1 MRDKGATVAPLD
13 VFCAGAMVEN
23 EVGRPG
29 HVVTPY
35 DKLREARRART
46 KRRGNPIPS
55 YLSPLPLS
63 FPFVT
68 VRGPSMSMMT
78 GATTGK
84 IDPMFDGASPMYQD
98 ILRRRPETGHGGG
111 IIIGGG
117 GDGEG
122 TGGGGGGGGGGSGD
136 GNKGGDNPLVVLWKG
151 YNQLLKDQ
159 PLLTKALTS
168 FVGFSAGDLLAQ
180 KFIDKKD
187 TIDLKRLLK
196 LASFGFLVHGPTGHY
211 FYGFL
216 DGKMPGTSAATVASK
231 VAIDQLIWNPIFGTM
246 FFGWLGL
253 MEGQDLEGIKTRIQK
268 DLMASVKGSW
278 TVWPIAHAINFR
290 FIPNSQRLLYINTVQ
305 IGYNC
310 FLSILANKNVAPE
323 AAPAVSK
330 K

>member
-1 MRDKGATVAPLD
+1 
-13 VFCAGAMVEN
+13 
-23 EVGRPG
+23 
-29 HVVTPY
+29 
-35 DKLREARRART
+35 
-46 KRRGNPIPS
+46 
-55 YLSPLPLS
+55 
-63 FPFVT
+63 
-68 VRGPSMSMMT
+68 MSMMT
-78 GATTGK
+78 GATAGK
-84 IDPMFDGASPMYQD
+84 IDPMFNGASPMYQD
-98 ILRRRPETGHGGG
+98 ILHRRPETGHGGG

-136 GNKGGDNPLVVLWKG
+136 GNKGGDNPLMLLWKG

-159 PLLTKALTS
+159 PLFTKALTS
-168 FVGFSAGDLLAQ
+168 FVGFSAGDFLAQ

-216 DGKMPGTSAATVASK
+216 DGQMPGTSALTVASK

-253 MEGQDLEGIKTRIQK
+253 MEGQDFDGIKNRIQK

-310 FLSILANKNVAPE
+310 FLSILANKNAAPE
-323 AAPAVSK
+323 VAPAVAGK
-330 K
+330 KK